1 MRISDWSSDVCSSDL
16 FKAGTGLTP
25 KAYAVAHRARRV
37 RTRLDGA
44 ASITDAIY
52 DAGFEANSRFYETA
66 DQRLGMRPK
75 DFRAGGAN
83 TDIRFAVGECSLG
96 SILVARSGRGECAIA
111 LGDDPDALAR
121 ELPDRFPNANLIEIG
136 RAHVCTPVNNAQI
149 VCRLLLG
156 KT

>member
-1 MRISDWSSDVCSSDL
+1 MFRRPPSATRTDTLFPSTTLFRSIETAEAPPSLDALARRAGLRPHHFHRV

-25 KAYAVAHRARRV
+25 KAYAVAHRARRM

-96 SILVARSGRGECAIA
+96 SILVARSDRGVCAIA
-111 LGDDPDALAR
+111 L
-121 ELPDRFPNANLIEIG
+121 
-136 RAHVCTPVNNAQI
+136 
-149 VCRLLLG
+149 
-156 KT
+156 